1 MEDDKSHK
9 FYEDYISELQEQ
21 RRKSGKNAESLLGED
36 NDIFITKN
44 VEIFGGDSGGI
55 CGSCNQG
62 KGIRVIME
70 FMERD
75 LEGEIQRRAEDQV
88 KTLTDLS

>member
-1 MEDDKSHK
+1 MEDEKSHK
-9 FYEDYISELQEQ
+9 FYDDYINELQEQ
-21 RRKSGKNAESLLGED
+21 RRKSTRNGESLLGEESD
-36 NDIFITKN
+36 AFITKN
-44 VEIFGGDSGGI
+44 VELFGGDSAGI

-62 KGIRVIME
+62 KGVRVIME

-88 KTLTDLS
+88 PLDIVVV